1 MLDGHSRTLCRT
13 TTADGLFLDGSLGGA
28 DSSGT
33 DTVFL
38 LVHGTMS
45 NFYAPGPL
53 ERFATQAD
61 QAGFASLR
69 INTRGH
75 DGMCSLS
82 GPGGSGRGGATSEI
96 VSDCSLD
103 IAAWIEF
110 LIDLDCSRIILV
122 GHSMG
127 GVKSVF
133 SQVDAP
139 YAEVAGIVCLSPPR
153 FSHEH
158 WINHPNAD
166 DFRESFDRAVHL
178 VREGRSDELMP
189 CRQPL
194 PMLVTAGA
202 FLEKY
207 GPHDRYDIVRLLPHL
222 NCPVLVTIGSST
234 IESSPAF
241 DSVPGEVRKLADQDD
256 AVTLLVIDGEDM
268 SYSRDPQSPFGLAHT
283 WLDES
288 TRSAE

>member
-1 MLDGHSRTLCRT
+1 MSDTHPRTLCRA

-28 DSSGT
+28 DSSNT

-38 LVHGTMS
+38 IVHGTMS

-61 QAGFASLR
+61 QAGFATLR

-75 DGMCSLS
+75 DGMCSVS
-82 GPGGSGRGGATSEI
+82 GPGETVRGGAVSET

-110 LIDLDCSRIILV
+110 LIGRGHSRIILV

-133 SQVDAP
+133 SQVYAP
-139 YAEVAGIVCLSPPR
+139 YPEVAGIVCLSPPW

-158 WINHPNAD
+158 WINHPDAD
-166 DFRESFDRAVHL
+166 PFRESFDRAVQL

-194 PMLVTAGA
+194 PMLVTASA
-202 FLEKY
+202 FVEKY
-207 GPHDRYDIVRLLPHL
+207 GPDDRYDIVRLLPQL
-222 NCPVLVTIGSST
+222 TCPVLVAIGSNT
-234 IESSPAF
+234 VESSPAF
-241 DSVPGEVRKLADQDD
+241 DSLPDEARRLADQDH

-268 SYSRDPQSPFGLAHT
+268 SYSLGPQGPFDLVRR

-288 TRSAE
+288 TGSAG

>member
-1 MLDGHSRTLCRT
+1 MPDTHPRTLCRA
-13 TTADGLFLDGSLGGA
+13 TTADGLFLDGSLGGV

-53 ERFATQAD
+53 EHFVTQAD
-61 QAGFASLR
+61 LAGFASLR

-75 DGMCSLS
+75 DGMCSVS
-82 GPGGSGRGGATSEI
+82 GPGGSVRGGATNET

-110 LIDLDCSRIILV
+110 LIDRGYSRIILV

-133 SQVDAP
+133 SQVYAP
-139 YAEVAGIVCLSPPR
+139 YAEVTGIVCLSPPR
-153 FSHEH
+153 FAHEH
-158 WINHPNAD
+158 WISHPDAD
-166 DFRESFDRAVHL
+166 PFRESFDRAVQL
-178 VREGRSDELMP
+178 VCDGRSDELMP

-194 PMLVTAGA
+194 PFLATAGA
-202 FLEKY
+202 FVEKY
-207 GPHDRYDIVRLLPHL
+207 GPDDRYDVVTLLPQV
-222 NCPVLVTIGSST
+222 NCPALVIVGSRT
-234 IESSPAF
+234 VRSSPAF
-241 DSVPGEVRKLADQDD
+241 DSLPDEIHGLTDRGY
-256 AVTLLVIDGEDM
+256 AVTLQMIDGEDM
-268 SYSRDPQSPFGLAHT
+268 TYSLDPGTPFELVLR
-283 WLDES
+283 WLEEC
-288 TRSAE
+288 RR